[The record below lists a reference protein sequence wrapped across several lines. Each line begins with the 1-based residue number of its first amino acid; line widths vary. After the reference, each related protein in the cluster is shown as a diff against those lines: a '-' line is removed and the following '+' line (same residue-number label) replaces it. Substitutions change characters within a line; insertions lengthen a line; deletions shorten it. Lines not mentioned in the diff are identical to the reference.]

1 MDENTITKGRP
12 ARRSY
17 TEPRP
22 EPPSTSPKLSASGG
36 SPSQSGLVIR
46 SFNRKSMLNASSSG
60 SFMDPKG
67 NEYPADQ
74 SPSQSSKP
82 KKKES
87 TKTNK
92 RAKLIKNAKPP
103 RLNNSTTSWASFDD
117 DDDDDDGNIIYQ
129 SSLQTPKPNKESTK
143 ITIRVKPPTLNSWA
157 SFDDD
162 DTIGS
167 DVEKPEHTASTKI
180 VSQRMASHSD
190 HRTEN
195 PNLQNLLKK
204 LRDPAEL
211 ERMKAER
218 ERLSQKTPSAF
229 KNNTLQTS
237 LHDKVTEQNSS
248 RNLKTFLQRPKRG
261 YGQQSNLDGLSVIQ

>member
-1 MDENTITKGRP
+1 
-12 ARRSY
+12 
-17 TEPRP
+17 
-22 EPPSTSPKLSASGG
+22 
-36 SPSQSGLVIR
+36 
-46 SFNRKSMLNASSSG
+46 
-60 SFMDPKG
+60 MDPKG
-67 NEYPADQ
+67 DECPADQ

-117 DDDDDDGNIIYQ
+117 DDDDDDDGNIIYQ

-143 ITIRVKPPTLNSWA
+143 IAIRVKPPRLNNSATSWA

-162 DTIGS
+162 ENNISGS

-248 RNLKTFLQRPKRG
+248 RNFKTFLQRPKRG